1 MNKVVFFNPLS
12 FKRIRLMKLRYDQTM
27 KLDNVGFDPIGIV
40 SSLKITDYPLLTN
53 TNQHKTED
61 FLPTTLQII

>member
-1 MNKVVFFNPLS
+1 
-12 FKRIRLMKLRYDQTM
+12 MKLRYDQTM